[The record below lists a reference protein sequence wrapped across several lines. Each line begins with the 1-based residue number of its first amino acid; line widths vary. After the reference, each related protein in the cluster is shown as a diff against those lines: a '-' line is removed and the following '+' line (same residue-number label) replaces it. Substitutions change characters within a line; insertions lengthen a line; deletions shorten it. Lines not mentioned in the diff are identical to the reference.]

1 MEKRQIM
8 DISGIIKDSLRY
20 PFTDWKKIL
29 ILGLLIVMS
38 SIIGNAIS
46 LGYTNNYVIFLLI
59 CIGFLTG
66 LFVNGYMFKIIK
78 TSLNEE
84 NKLPKFNSWT
94 DMLMDGIKVF
104 LVSFVYLAVPIFLL
118 MFLILLLFSGFDLS
132 IFGMAYTILESS
144 GINPAV
150 YLVSLTLPGI
160 ENIIAIALNLFQ
172 EISLIF
178 ICLLL
183 LIIPF
188 FLVAI
193 AQMAYYE
200 GELRSAFRIH
210 EIIEEI
216 SDIGWINLIKWY
228 LATGIILFI
237 FMFLSNIIA
246 FLGSFLNFILISTII
261 SLTLIP
267 YFYMFYARTL
277 ALFYMTE

>member
-1 MEKRQIM
+1 M

-20 PFTDWKKIL
+20 PFTDWKNIL
-29 ILGLLIVMS
+29 ILGIIVWVS

-46 LGYTNNYVIFLLI
+46 LGYTSNYVLFPLI
-59 CIGFLTG
+59 CVGFITG

-84 NKLPKFNSWT
+84 NKPPEFNAWT
-94 DMLMDGIKVF
+94 NMLIDGMKVF
-104 LVSFVYLAVPIFLL
+104 LVSIVYLVVPILIIIL
-118 MFLILLLFSGFDLS
+118 LILLLFTGFDLS
-132 IFGMAYTILESS
+132 ILGMAYTSLEST

-150 YLVSLTLPGI
+150 YLVSETLPGI
-160 ENIIAIALNLFQ
+160 ENIIVITLNLFQ
-172 EISLIF
+172 EYSIIF
-178 ICLLL
+178 ICILL
-183 LIIPF
+183 LIIPI

-193 AQMAYYE
+193 AHMAYYE
-200 GELRSAFRIH
+200 GELRSAFRIK

-228 LATGIILFI
+228 IVTGIIFLI
-237 FMFLSNIIA
+237 FMFVSNIIA
-246 FLGSFLNFILISTII
+246 FIGSFLNFILISTIL

-277 ALFYMTE
+277 ALFYMME

>member
-1 MEKRQIM
+1 M
-8 DISGIIKDSLRY
+8 DVSAIIKESLRY
-20 PFTDWKKIL
+20 PFSDWKKIL
-29 ILGLLIVMS
+29 ILGILVVIS
-38 SIIGNAIS
+38 SIIGTAIS
-46 LGYTNNYVIFLLI
+46 LGYTNNYVLFLLI

-84 NKLPKFNSWT
+84 NKLPKFNAWT
-94 DMLMDGIKVF
+94 GMLIDGIKVF
-104 LVSFVYLAVPIFLL
+104 AVSIVYLAVPTFVLMLL
-118 MFLILLLFSGFDLS
+118 IPLSFSRFDLS
-132 IFGMAYTILESS
+132 ILGMAYTTLEST

-150 YLVSLTLPGI
+150 YLVSETLPGI
-160 ENIIAIALNLFQ
+160 ENIIIISFNLFQ
-172 EISLIF
+172 ELSIIF

-183 LIIPF
+183 LLIPF

-193 AQMAYYE
+193 AHMAYYE

-216 SDIGWINLIKWY
+216 SDIGWTNLIKWY
-228 LATGIILFI
+228 IMTGIIFLIFI
-237 FMFLSNIIA
+237 FLSNIIA
-246 FLGSFLNFILISTII
+246 FLGSYLNFILITTII

-277 ALFYMTE
+277 ALFYMAE